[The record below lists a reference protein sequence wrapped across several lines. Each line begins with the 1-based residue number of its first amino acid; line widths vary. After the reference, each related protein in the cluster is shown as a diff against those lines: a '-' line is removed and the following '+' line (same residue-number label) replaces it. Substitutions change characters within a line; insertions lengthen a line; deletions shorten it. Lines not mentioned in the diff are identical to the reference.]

1 MSKTRLIHQS
11 LFLLGILV
19 SVQLTGCATNLSE
32 DEVFEQQYAAVE
44 RKEMIRE
51 YINICEAN
59 DNVVVYTGPTTQKLR
74 DPIKRIPK
82 HANRSDY
89 QCTTTREVERMQVG
103 MGIR

>member
-1 MSKTRLIHQS
+1 MSNTKRIYRS
-11 LFLLGILV
+11 LSVLGILA
-19 SVQLTGCATNLSE
+19 SVLLTGCAANLSE

-51 YINICEAN
+51 FVNDCEASG
-59 DNVVVYTGPTTQKLR
+59 NVVIYTGPSTHRLR
-74 DPIKRIPK
+74 DPIKRIPN

-89 QCTTTREVERMQVG
+89 QCTMTSEVRRMQVE